1 MCRSRSRPVSTKVR
15 EAPPAMRSRPTLRPL
30 WVAPAVTT
38 SESATAAF
46 GRRHQVDG
54 GVMRRDVRL
63 GQHDVVVEGAADRH
77 RPALDAP
84 GLAHH
89 AVAVERL
96 EQR

>member
-1 MCRSRSRPVSTKVR
+1 LFGR
-15 EAPPAMRSRPTLRPL
+15 
-30 WVAPAVTT
+30 PAVTT
-38 SESATAAF
+38 SESAPTPPRPPA
-46 GRRHQVDG
+46 QLDG

-63 GQHDVVVEGAADRH
+63 GQHHVVVEGAADRH